1 MTRCPATGRLGTL
14 ERRRRPPPTAAAVP
28 RVASLA
34 WRRAIALPDLQLV
47 SGGARLSLRHGAR
60 LDLRCQTWG
69 LAWRHARLAI
79 RQRCQTRGVS
89 SDRAR
94 WCAIFYR
101 GSLLTGGRPRARHG
115 RVRTSRRP
123 CGHPGAR
130 RPIVATHRRPS
141 PSLRPRASGPG
152 TSTAVV
158 APNMAR
164 CTCAGSRAHA
174 GPACPESAT
183 ASTRRAASRRRPTTR
198 RAGRSPRGGGSRCP
212 SLRRPRPTTT
222 R

>member
-1 MTRCPATGRLGTL
+1 M
-14 ERRRRPPPTAAAVP
+14 
-28 RVASLA
+28 
-34 WRRAIALPDLQLV
+34 
-47 SGGARLSLRHGAR
+47 
-60 LDLRCQTWG
+60 
-69 LAWRHARLAI
+69 
-79 RQRCQTRGVS
+79 
-89 SDRAR
+89 
-94 WCAIFYR
+94 FYR

-123 CGHPGAR
+123 YGHPGAR
-130 RPIVATHRRPS
+130 RPIIATYRRPS

-212 SLRRPRPTTT
+212 SLRHCADHDDEVT
-222 R
+222 RWDDSVGRHARRCRAGRGARARRKARLKTGGGRRAT